1 MTKYWILFLCLIVS
15 SKIFSQ
21 NNPRTIHVYVALCDN
36 ENQGIVPVPK
46 SIGNGQDPKT
56 NLYWGA
62 GFGLKTFFK
71 RSSQWKLVETDKE
84 LTKPV
89 LERLIFKHV
98 SEPVWL
104 VADAYDGAFMKQTL
118 NEYLASLAGRSYD
131 EITVDSTIIP
141 IEGGAELVAFI
152 GHNGLMDVRLDS
164 FPKAIDTTSRDAII
178 LSCISRDYFEEP
190 LKKANACSLLLTSG
204 LMAPEAYTLEAAL
217 NAWVKNQEHATIRL
231 RAAEAYHK
239 YQKCGMKG
247 ARWLFGAN

>member
-1 MTKYWILFLCLIVS
+1 MHRYSLLTILLFLSFHL
-15 SKIFSQ
+15 FAQ

-46 SIGNGQDPKT
+46 SIGNGQNQNS

-62 GFGLKTFFK
+62 AFGLRTFFK
-71 RSSQWKLVETDKE
+71 KSSQWKLVRQTNEMET
-84 LTKPV
+84 PV
-89 LERLIFKHV
+89 LERLVFKHV

-118 NEYLASLAGRSYD
+118 NEYLASLSGQSYD
-131 EITVDSTIIP
+131 EIEVDSTKIP

-164 FPKAIDTTSRDAII
+164 FPKAADTTSRDAII
-178 LSCISRDYFEEP
+178 LACVSRDYFAEP
-190 LKKANACSLLLTSG
+190 LKKANACSLVLTSG

-217 NAWVKNQEHATIRL
+217 NAWVRNEDHAAIRL
-231 RAAEAYHK
+231 KTAAAYHK

-247 ARWLFGAN
+247 ARWLFGVK